1 MKNLAGDPVH
11 AKTVKKSREQLMAEL
26 KLTNDPRL
34 VDGGKFFET
43 PPMAGPLVGEKGQGK
58 KK

>member
-1 MKNLAGDPVH
+1 MKNLAGDPAH

-26 KLTNDPRL
+26 KSTSDPRI

-43 PPMAGPLVGEKGQGK
+43 PPMAGPFVGKKGQK
-58 KK
+58 KKK